1 MTRAQSSTKNTLL
14 PFAMWFFP
22 VVFFSYQFILR
33 LWPGLMM
40 QQIMAQFSIDASQ
53 FGIIAAFYYY
63 GYAGMQIPVAMLLER
78 FGARAIV
85 FSFALLCAGA
95 TLLFTYST
103 HWYLACLSRF
113 LIGAGSAVGFLGVS
127 KVISEWFPTNQYS
140 KMIGY
145 SLTAGLFG
153 AVYGGKPISILIAT
167 YHWQTVALALAV
179 ASMIIGCGAYL
190 VLRPPHSHVQ
200 DPKDEA
206 LKMSEFKE
214 ILSSTTLWWLALS
227 TLLMVGSLEGFSDA
241 WGVPYLMTAY
251 TINKATAAELI
262 SFVFI
267 GMLFGGPL
275 LSWMSQKVG
284 YYAVIAGCGFGITL
298 AFIALLLNQHYH
310 WGFLAGLFFIVGV
323 MGCYQIIVF
332 SAGANLV
339 KARHLG
345 LSVAFINC
353 INMLG
358 GSFFHTAIGQLM
370 DKFWTG
376 TLNGE
381 GIKQYSLH
389 TYQYALMIVPICAM
403 LGAIIVCL
411 IGIRPRLR
419 RVNGVI

>member
-1 MTRAQSSTKNTLL
+1 
-14 PFAMWFFP
+14 
-22 VVFFSYQFILR
+22 
-33 LWPGLMM
+33 
-40 QQIMAQFSIDASQ
+40 
-53 FGIIAAFYYY
+53 
-63 GYAGMQIPVAMLLER
+63 MQIPVAMLLER

-190 VLRPPHSHVQ
+190 VLRPPQSHVQ